1 MPLEIFEQF
10 RELIENDIL
19 SPKCVYTLLV
29 EAPILAGLDISAQQS
44 EIQRV
49 FNRESNKEKSEE
61 TLYKKIDTLPQQLV
75 NLGKAMDKVTNEK
88 KDVEMSVYLEED
100 KVHYGLVEVL
110 GWLRVMIFLAGKEQY

>member
-29 EAPILAGLDISAQQS
+29 EAEDP
-44 EIQRV
+44 
-49 FNRESNKEKSEE
+49 
-61 TLYKKIDTLPQQLV
+61 LYKKIDTLPQQLV